1 MRNFLGLLFIA
12 LSFNGLSAQRFVY
25 VDMEYMFSQIPEVQR
40 AQEGLDA
47 KAMEWRTT
55 IQNMMFSVDSAYK
68 SFQAEQVLM
77 TERMKADKIQEI
89 EDMERAIKVY
99 QQEKFGPEGA
109 LFAEKDVLLRPIQDK
124 IYDEI
129 QRYAEEKG
137 YDFILDRS
145 STTMILYGSDRYNK
159 SDDILKRLGY
169 TVSK

>member
-1 MRNFLGLLFIA
+1 MRKLLGLLFVV
-12 LSFNGLSAQRFVY
+12 LSSHGLSAQRFVY

-40 AQEGLDA
+40 AQEELDA

-68 SFQAEQVLM
+68 AFQAEQVLM

-89 EDMERAIKVY
+89 EDMERSIKVY

-109 LFAEKDVLLRPIQDK
+109 LFAEKDALLRPIQDK

-129 QRYAEEKG
+129 QLYAEEKG

-145 STTMILYGSDRYNK
+145 ATTMVLFGSDRYNK